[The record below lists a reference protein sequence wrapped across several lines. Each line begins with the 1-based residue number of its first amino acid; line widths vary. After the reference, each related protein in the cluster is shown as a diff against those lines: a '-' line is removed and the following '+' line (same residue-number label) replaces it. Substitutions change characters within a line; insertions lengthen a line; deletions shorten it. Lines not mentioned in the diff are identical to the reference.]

1 MSYGELAGLI
11 AAIAFLLLVVFA
23 GIFLMRLVQTLKKVD
38 ETIAQTTKT
47 LSNVTDD
54 VDSIAIQAENLMA
67 KSNVLLNNIN
77 NKTRELDPVFK
88 AAADLG
94 ISVSK
99 LNESTTNAAS
109 RVSGLT
115 KNMGKATVA
124 GGLLKRFRSKKKR

>member
-1 MSYGELAGLI
+1 MTYGEMAGLI

-54 VDSIAIQAENLMA
+54 VDLIAIQAENLMA
-67 KSNVLLNNIN
+67 KSNVLLQTVN

-88 AAADLG
+88 AAAELG
-94 ISVSK
+94 TSVSK
-99 LNESTTNAAS
+99 LNESTSNAAS
-109 RVSGLT
+109 RFSGLT

-124 GGLLKRFRSKKKR
+124 GGLFKRFRNKKKK